1 MFFLQQVSV
10 LPSSL
15 ILYITVLLF
24 FFTGPLSFAVSYY
37 GWRNK
42 QVHPI
47 LMFPL
52 VLYGISAV
60 VFSISYSQL
69 TIPGFPGYPI
79 QSGETSF
86 YFMLM
91 GAGALSIPP
100 TVFLA
105 LRLFTE
111 RSELYERLM
120 QSEKE
125 RIREKEK
132 FLEERANALTIL
144 GHEIRTPWA
153 VMEGLTGVLLEILK
167 GTDVTSIDAMRR
179 DIEQVRELATL
190 AVEGSARFRVMLK
203 MYDAQTHDPL
213 FAPVDI
219 CQVVYTAVQNEDLY
233 AATHRKPD
241 EVTIAVDCERTFP
254 TVDARMIEAAVMEM
268 VRNGLRAIESGGH
281 VWVSVRSDKAYCFIT
296 VEDDG
301 HGIAPEHW
309 DDIWVPGKQLE
320 HHMKR
325 KKEGSGNGLET
336 LRIIAERHGGKAVLE
351 WSEVGKGSRFLLTLP
366 MR

>member
-1 MFFLQQVSV
+1 MFFLQQVS
-10 LPSSL
+10 PPSL

-37 GWRNK
+37 GWRNN
-42 QVHPI
+42 QFHPI
-47 LMFPL
+47 VMFPL

-60 VFSISYSQL
+60 VFSVSYSQL
-69 TIPGFPGYPI
+69 TIPWFPGYPI
-79 QSGETSF
+79 QSGEARF

-91 GAGALSIPP
+91 GAGALSVPP

-111 RSELYERLM
+111 RSELYERLLS
-120 QSEKE
+120 SEKE

-167 GTDVTSIDAMRR
+167 GTDITSFDSMRR
-179 DIEQVRELATL
+179 DIEHVRELAAL
-190 AVEGSARFRVMLK
+190 AVDGGARFRVMLK

-233 AATHRKPD
+233 AATHRKPED
-241 EVTIAVDCERTFP
+241 VTIDIDCERTFP

-268 VRNGLRAIESGGH
+268 VRNGLRAVEVGGH
-281 VWVSVRSDKAYCFIT
+281 VWVSVRSDKTHCYIT

-309 DDIWVPGKQLE
+309 NVIWVPGKQLE
-320 HHMKR
+320 HHMQR

-336 LRIIAERHGGKAVLE
+336 LRIIAERHGGKAILE
-351 WSEVGKGSRFLLTLP
+351 WSEVGKGSRFLLKLP